1 MKKHRC
7 RKCLIRNSL
16 PAPIPM
22 RPERTAGTI
31 IGISQ
36 GKPDITKLS
45 GQGYFREQLLKQATD
60 NDLSIPVRAFRPEVI
75 PMTISEAI
83 EARHSVR
90 AYQNKQIDQE
100 TRQQL
105 NRFAEKCNQESGLH
119 IFIRYDDPDG
129 FDSRLAHYG
138 HFRNVKNYIVL
149 AGKKTEDFDFI
160 CGYYGEKMVLFA
172 QQHGLNTCWTA
183 LTFNK
188 KTVRKMIPDGET
200 LCMVIALGYGET
212 QGANRKSKTPGD
224 VVKGTT
230 NQLWFQKGIDAALKA
245 PTAINQQKFLFSI
258 KNGAPFVQ
266 VKGWGSYAK
275 VDLGI
280 VAYHFE
286 IASGKKVRH

>member
-1 MKKHRC
+1 
-7 RKCLIRNSL
+7 
-16 PAPIPM
+16 M